1 MGLLEPRGRFGGI
14 GRGVTM
20 KTDADTEPTQ
30 VSSGFDADLDQQLDE
45 GLEESFPASDSLA
58 VSRSSRRDRQVQ
70 VPTSDPSIN
79 Y

>member
-1 MGLLEPRGRFGGI
+1 
-14 GRGVTM
+14 M

-30 VSSGFDADLDQQLDE
+30 VPSGFDADLDQQLDE

-70 VPTSDPSIN
+70 VPTPDP
-79 Y
+79 